1 MPCRGEQSRR
11 VHSQNGMQRSECR
24 VEAAVRKAGILMSAE
39 VQAPVKSLGS
49 WVIGAIGVAGLVAII
64 AGVYV
69 SREAL
74 IGVAVVIA
82 VAVGIGWPHFLRIP
96 AKKTLAAVIALPGVG
111 SALAAGF
118 VPAPGFLDWTPA
130 FVALG
135 MMAVF
140 VVQLIRGTGQAQ
152 RLESTLGCCAGVLL
166 SCLGAGWI
174 AGARFNGVREMLLVA
189 AISAAVALLAG
200 LIRWPDRIVAPLG
213 IVMAG
218 LAGPLAG
225 LVFSDIAV
233 LPAAIFGVVV
243 GAVLVS
249 FRRLVTLRGGPL
261 NLAAA
266 LSMGLAPVSAVGSLA
281 YFIDKLLIY

>member
-1 MPCRGEQSRR
+1 MT
-11 VHSQNGMQRSECR
+11 
-24 VEAAVRKAGILMSAE
+24 AE
-39 VQAPVKSLGS
+39 VQAPAKSLGS
-49 WVIGAIGVAGLVAII
+49 WVIGVAGVAGLVAII

-69 SREAL
+69 SRGAL
-74 IGVAVVIA
+74 IGVAAVIA

-111 SALAAGF
+111 SALSAGF
-118 VPAPGFLDWTPA
+118 VPAPGFLDWTAA
-130 FVALG
+130 FMALG

-174 AGARFNGVREMLLVA
+174 AGARFNGVPEMLLVA
-189 AISAAVALLAG
+189 AISAAVALLVG

-261 NLAAA
+261 NLLAA

>member
-1 MPCRGEQSRR
+1 MVG
-11 VHSQNGMQRSECR
+11 
-24 VEAAVRKAGILMSAE
+24 L
-39 VQAPVKSLGS
+39 
-49 WVIGAIGVAGLVAII
+49 AGLAAII
-64 AGVYV
+64 AGVYI

-74 IGVAVVIA
+74 AAVAVLIA
-82 VAVGIGWPHFLRIP
+82 AAVGIGWPHFLRIP
-96 AKKTLAAVIALPGVG
+96 AKKTLAAVIGLPGAG
-111 SALAAGF
+111 SAAGRRC
-118 VPAPGFLDWTPA
+118 ARLLRASWTGPRRFMA
-130 FVALG
+130 VG

-152 RLESTLGCCAGVLL
+152 RLESTLGCCVGVLL

-200 LIRWPDRIVAPLG
+200 LIRWPDSIVAPLG
-213 IVMAG
+213 VVLAG

-243 GAVLVS
+243 GAVLAS
-249 FRRLVTLRGGPL
+249 FRRLVTLRGAPL
-261 NLAAA
+261 NFAAA
-266 LSMGLAPVSAVGSLA
+266 LAWALRRSRPSARLPTS
-281 YFIDKLLIY
+281 

>member
-1 MPCRGEQSRR
+1 MT
-11 VHSQNGMQRSECR
+11 
-24 VEAAVRKAGILMSAE
+24 AE
-39 VQAPVKSLGS
+39 LQAPVRSLGS
-49 WVIGAIGVAGLVAII
+49 WTIGVVGIAGLGAIIV
-64 AGVYV
+64 GVYA

-74 IGVAVVIA
+74 VAVAVVIA
-82 VAVGIGWPHFLRIP
+82 AAVGIGWPHFLRIP
-96 AKKTLAAVIALPGVG
+96 AKKTLAAVIGLAGAG
-111 SALAAGF
+111 SALAAAYA
-118 VPAPGFLDWTPA
+118 PAPGFLDWTPP
-130 FVALG
+130 FIALG
-135 MMAVF
+135 IMAVF

-152 RLESTLGCCAGVLL
+152 RLESTLGCSVGVLL

-189 AISAAVALLAG
+189 AISGVVALLAG
-200 LIRWPDRIVAPLG
+200 LIRWPDSIVAPLG
-213 IVMAG
+213 IVLAG

-225 LVFSDIAV
+225 LVLSDIAV

-249 FRRLVTLRGGPL
+249 FRRLVTLRGAPL
-261 NLAAA
+261 NVPAA

>member
-1 MPCRGEQSRR
+1 MTAELQSP
-11 VHSQNGMQRSECR
+11 
-24 VEAAVRKAGILMSAE
+24 VR
-39 VQAPVKSLGS
+39 SLGS
-49 WVIGAIGVAGLVAII
+49 WTIGVVGVAGLIAII
-64 AGVYV
+64 AGVY
-69 SREAL
+69 SSPEAL
-74 IGVAVVIA
+74 AAVGILIA
-82 VAVGIGWPHFLRIP
+82 AAVGIGWPHFLRIP
-96 AKKTLAAVIALPGVG
+96 AKKTLAAVIALPGAAAAVCA
-111 SALAAGF
+111 SLA
-118 VPAPGFLDWTPA
+118 PPPGYLDWTPA

-152 RLESTLGCCAGVLL
+152 RLESTLGCCVGVLL

-200 LIRWPDRIVAPLG
+200 LIQWPDSIVAPLG
-213 IVMAG
+213 VVLAG

-225 LVFSDIAV
+225 LVLSDIAV
-233 LPAAIFGVVV
+233 LPAAVFGVIV
-243 GAVLVS
+243 GAVLAS
-249 FRRLVTLRGGPL
+249 FRRLATLRGAPL
-261 NLAAA
+261 NMPAA

>member
-1 MPCRGEQSRR
+1 MT
-11 VHSQNGMQRSECR
+11 
-24 VEAAVRKAGILMSAE
+24 AE
-39 VQAPVKSLGS
+39 LQAPVRSLGS
-49 WVIGAIGVAGLVAII
+49 WTIGVVGIAGLAAII
-64 AGVYV
+64 AGVYT

-74 IGVAVVIA
+74 VGVAVVIA
-82 VAVGIGWPHFLRIP
+82 AGVGIGWPHFLRIP
-96 AKKTLAAVIALPGVG
+96 AKKALAAVIGLAGAG
-111 SALAAGF
+111 SAVAAAYA
-118 VPAPGFLDWTPA
+118 PAPGYLDWTPP
-130 FVALG
+130 FIALG
-135 MMAVF
+135 IMAVF
-140 VVQLIRGTGQAQ
+140 LVQIIRGTGQAQ
-152 RLESTLGCCAGVLL
+152 RLESTLGSSVGVLL

-200 LIRWPDRIVAPLG
+200 LIRWPDSIVAPLG
-213 IVMAG
+213 IVLAG

-225 LVFSDIAV
+225 LVLSDISV

-249 FRRLVTLRGGPL
+249 FRRLVTLRGAPL
-261 NLAAA
+261 NVPAA

>member
-1 MPCRGEQSRR
+1 MT
-11 VHSQNGMQRSECR
+11 
-24 VEAAVRKAGILMSAE
+24 AE
-39 VQAPVKSLGS
+39 LQAPVRSLGS
-49 WVIGAIGVAGLVAII
+49 WTIGVVGIVGLAAII
-64 AGVYV
+64 AGVYA

-74 IGVAVVIA
+74 VAVAVLIA
-82 VAVGIGWPHFLRIP
+82 AAVGIGWPHFLRIP
-96 AKKTLAAVIALPGVG
+96 AKKTLAAVIGLAGAG
-111 SALAAGF
+111 SALAAAYA
-118 VPAPGFLDWTPA
+118 PAPGFLDWTPP
-130 FVALG
+130 FIALG
-135 MMAVF
+135 IMAVF

-152 RLESTLGCCAGVLL
+152 RLESTLGCSVGVLL

-189 AISAAVALLAG
+189 AISGAVALLVG
-200 LIRWPDRIVAPLG
+200 LIRWPDSIVAPLG
-213 IVMAG
+213 IVLAG

-225 LVFSDIAV
+225 LVLSDIAV

-249 FRRLVTLRGGPL
+249 FRRLVTLRGAPL
-261 NLAAA
+261 NVPAA

>member
-1 MPCRGEQSRR
+1 M
-11 VHSQNGMQRSECR
+11 
-24 VEAAVRKAGILMSAE
+24 
-39 VQAPVKSLGS
+39 GS
-49 WVIGAIGVAGLVAII
+49 WTIGVAGMAGLAAII
-64 AGVYV
+64 AGVYT
-69 SREAL
+69 SREVL
-74 IGVAVVIA
+74 VGVAVAIA
-82 VAVGIGWPHFLRIP
+82 AAIGVGWPHFLRIP
-96 AKKTLAAVIALPGVG
+96 AKKTLAAVIAVPGAGAAVG
-111 SALAAGF
+111 AGLA
-118 VPAPGFLDWTPA
+118 PAPGYLDWTPA
-130 FVALG
+130 FIALG
-135 MMAVF
+135 MIAVF

-166 SCLGAGWI
+166 ACLGSGWI

-200 LIRWPDRIVAPLG
+200 LIRWPDSVVAPLG

-243 GAVLVS
+243 GAVLAS
-249 FRRLVTLRGGPL
+249 FRRLVTLRGAPL
-261 NLAAA
+261 NIQAA

>member
-1 MPCRGEQSRR
+1 
-11 VHSQNGMQRSECR
+11 
-24 VEAAVRKAGILMSAE
+24 MSADL
-39 VQAPVKSLGS
+39 QAPARSLPS
-49 WVIGAIGVAGLVAII
+49 WTIGAFGVAGLVAII
-64 AGVYV
+64 AGVFT
-69 SREAL
+69 SPETLLA
-74 IGVAVVIA
+74 VAVVVA
-82 VAVGIGWPHFLRIP
+82 LAVGIGWPHFLRIP

-111 SALAAGF
+111 SALAAAF

-130 FVALG
+130 FMALG

-174 AGARFNGVREMLLVA
+174 AGARFNGVREMMLVA

-200 LIRWPDRIVAPLG
+200 LIRWPDSIVAPLG

-249 FRRLVTLRGGPL
+249 FRRLVTLRGAPL

>member
-1 MPCRGEQSRR
+1 MPRI
-11 VHSQNGMQRSECR
+11 ECR
-24 VEAAVRKAGILMSAE
+24 VEAEANRPAGFPMTAE
-39 VQAPVKSLGS
+39 VQAPAKSLGS
-49 WVIGAIGVAGLVAII
+49 WVIGVVGVAGLVAII
-64 AGVYV
+64 AGVYI

-74 IGVAVVIA
+74 IGVAAVIA

-130 FVALG
+130 FMALG

-166 SCLGAGWI
+166 SCLGAGWV

-200 LIRWPDRIVAPLG
+200 LIRWPDSIVAPLG

-261 NLAAA
+261 NLLAAV
-266 LSMGLAPVSAVGSLA
+266 SMGLAPVSAVGSLA